1 MAWQWEGA
9 THQQGSPQ
17 WCTWSLSLSQM
28 VHSKSQYFII
38 LWKCVSVYLKNIICV
53 VNAKVSLYNQ
63 LYVTN
68 MDPFHVSFK
77 ATSCNAWKFADCA
90 SLRLF
95 PRVGHFVL
103 LKIVW
108 SSWRIVT
115 LIAQLRFFSS
125 VRHNVD
131 SRISTSIGWIV
142 ALCAP
147 VLLLSSV
154 GE

>member
-1 MAWQWEGA
+1 MRGCHPPTRIPTMMYLEPLTFTEGA
-9 THQQGSPQ
+9 
-17 WCTWSLSLSQM
+17 L
-28 VHSKSQYFII
+28 II
-38 LWKCVSVYLKNIICV
+38 PIFHNPLKMCVSLFEKNIICV

-68 MDPFHVSFK
+68 MYPFHVSFK